1 MERSLLH
8 RMRRPWH
15 KAYVAVCLVNAAC
28 GRSDAPG
35 AEASA
40 SAARAAQS
48 AALPSTRVQ
57 LVAHDPCAWLP
68 RDSVEQILGPL
79 AADPV
84 RIVGAERADPAP
96 DGNGCLYQPRVALG
110 GEPYALAV
118 EVIVDGGLTL
128 ETGLG
133 AQLPRLGEAQMAK
146 TSPGE
151 AASEGGLDWAG
162 GVSGI
167 YGARQGHISIMMGD
181 QAPWLGRARLD
192 SLAKRLVDG
201 IPDLPFTQMKG
212 DPDVAAAGH
221 DPCALVTPSEA
232 TTVLGAL
239 VVSPYRSRE
248 SSILARGDGASCTYY
263 LGKHRA
269 LILTPTW
276 SDGVASFKMLAGATQ
291 FVGRVL
297 SNQTAADT
305 LDGPWDEASSGTD
318 GTFYFVK
325 GDRMIAVQYGM
336 SGAGAGAAVK
346 LARLAAGRL

>member
-1 MERSLLH
+1 MAIRGVRTGRDGFTLIEVLIVVAIVGIVVMIAAGSFQGMMEKYRVEGETKQMFADLMDARGRAIQRNRTFH
-8 RMRRPWH
+8 
-15 KAYVAVCLVNAAC
+15 VQVNAN
-28 GRSDAPG
+28 DYKTF
-35 AEASA
+35 ED
-40 SAARAAQS
+40 
-48 AALPSTRVQ
+48 TN
-57 LVAHDPCAWLP
+57 
-68 RDSVEQILGPL
+68 
-79 AADPV
+79 
-84 RIVGAERADPAP
+84 PAP

-118 EVIVDGGLTL
+118 EVIIDGGLTL

-133 AQLPRLGEAQMAK
+133 AQLPGLGEAQMAK

-192 SLAKRLVDG
+192 SLAKRLVDH

-212 DPDVAAAGH
+212 DPDVAATGH
-221 DPCALVTPSEA
+221 DPCALVTPGEA

-318 GTFYFVK
+318 GTFYFVRAI
-325 GDRMIAVQYGM
+325 G
-336 SGAGAGAAVK
+336 
-346 LARLAAGRL
+346 